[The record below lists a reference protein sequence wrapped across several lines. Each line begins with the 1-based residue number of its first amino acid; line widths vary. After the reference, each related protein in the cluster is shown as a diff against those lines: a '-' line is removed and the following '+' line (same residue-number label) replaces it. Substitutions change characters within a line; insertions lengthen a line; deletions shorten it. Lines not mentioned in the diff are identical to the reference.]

1 MSINKAPKILNYKNL
16 SLEKYEYLQP
26 HKTPIG
32 NYQSICNYRLNKNE
46 LTQFYVETPKLKT
59 VSGIVRIDNK
69 YYMDLELSQSGDA
82 SSFYDFIIKN
92 DEYNISICHENSKDW
107 FGHTMPL
114 NIIENYYKSPIVLKS
129 NGQLPVLR
137 VRVPSYKGNI
147 LTEIYNVRKEKVND
161 ILSIQEGDYIVGIIE
176 YVGLSFLSQMFT
188 PIYELQKIK
197 IFKDND
203 YRAIPSGYIFSDV
216 NEKINLDV
224 VKLKTDDI
232 ILDKPIPTSV
242 PIPIPIPTP
251 VPIPILTTPV
261 PIPILTTPVPIPV
274 PTHAPVPEPIVQI
287 INKQAEQPKQIP
299 LEKEKVITNDFIDDT
314 KTKAHEY
321 PLSKPGNS
329 NSNSN
334 SNNNKTSVKN
344 LYEMVKNT
352 TLKDIIDDNNIFM
365 FNYKLFN
372 DTNIRKQNL
381 IKKLTE
387 ITTEQPL
394 DTNIPPIEQ
403 FNNIVENQV
412 RESVSSTS
420 PISIQDVNE
429 ININLDYN
437 LEEKHNTN
445 VTNVD
450 ISETNKDSKND
461 LPVTLDI
468 PIVENMNEQTDQ
480 EMNKESIN
488 ISQST
493 NEYEFDNDSDQGID
507 YDILNDLEV
516 VVFDE

>member
-1 MSINKAPKILNYKNL
+1 MMNFRLFAFYKSLENVNLKQNFNKMNKPPKILNYKNL
-16 SLEKYEYLQP
+16 NLEKYEYLQP
-26 HKTPIG
+26 HKTPFG

-46 LTQFYVETPKLKT
+46 LTQFYFETPKLKT

-92 DEYNISICHENSKDW
+92 DEYNISVCHKNSKDW
-107 FGHTMPL
+107 FGHSMPL
-114 NIIENYYKSPIVLKS
+114 NIIENYYKSTIVLKPH
-129 NGQLPVLR
+129 GQLPVLR
-137 VRVPSYKGNI
+137 VRLPSYKGNI

-161 ILSIQEGDYIVGIIE
+161 ILSIQEGDQIVGIIE

-188 PIYELQKIK
+188 PIYEIQKIK

-232 ILDKPIPTSV
+232 ILDKPIPT
-242 PIPIPIPTP
+242 PTPTP
-251 VPIPILTTPV
+251 VQTPVQTPISQPYVSQPIL
-261 PIPILTTPVPIPV
+261 
-274 PTHAPVPEPIVQI
+274 EPLVQI
-287 INKQAEQPKQIP
+287 INKQVEQPKQ
-299 LEKEKVITNDFIDDT
+299 EKYKVITNDFIDDT
-314 KTKAHEY
+314 KTKDEVF

-329 NSNSN
+329 NSN
-334 SNNNKTSVKN
+334 KTSVKN
-344 LYEMVKNT
+344 LYEIVKNT

-387 ITTEQPL
+387 IKTEQPL
-394 DTNIPPIEQ
+394 DTNIHPPIEQ

-412 RESVSSTS
+412 KESVSPTS
-420 PISIQDVNE
+420 PISIQNVNE

-445 VTNVD
+445 DTNDTNDTNFD
-450 ISETNKDSKND
+450 ISESKKDSENN
-461 LPVTLDI
+461 LQMDI
-468 PIVENMNEQTDQ
+468 EMHIPTVENMTDQTNQ
-480 EMNKESIN
+480 EMNQESI
-488 ISQST
+488 SDS
-493 NEYEFDNDSDQGID
+493 DSDSDQGID